1 MGDVVNYTVPTEKT
15 YSGEWK
21 VIGIENGQVKLMATK
36 NISKKTLDGDDAT
49 IGVWNEKTKSYANAE
64 KALDDECAAYLNSKQ
79 ATSVRSIRVEDIDK
93 ITGYDKTKFGEKNIN
108 KYGNKVTYS
117 IDSNGNVAYSSKV
130 KNDTTTFTRLI
141 MPQATENITSCDII
155 STYYFYSAE
164 QETELKDK
172 NSDVYKMLFGNG
184 YEYYWLASSYVN
196 PGEGVVSF
204 GMHLVASGGVFD
216 SALWISDGGYGRND
230 ECGVRP
236 VVFLKSDTPLTQTSE
251 NSGKWNIE

>member
-36 NISKKTLDGDDAT
+36 NISNKTLNGNDAT

-79 ATSVRSIRVEDIDK
+79 ATSVRSVRVEDIDK
-93 ITGYDKTKFGEKNIN
+93 ITGYDKTTYGKGTIGQ
-108 KYGNKVTYS
+108 YGNKVTYS

-130 KNDTTTFTRLI
+130 KNGTSTYITFK
-141 MPQATENITSCDII
+141 MPQATENITSYEII
-155 STYYFYSAE
+155 SNYYCYNAE

-172 NSDVYKMLFGNG
+172 NSDVYKMLFGKG

-196 PGEGVVSF
+196 PGEGITSF
-204 GMHLVASGGVFD
+204 GMYLVASGGVF
-216 SALWISDGGYGRND
+216 SSGLWNSDGYVSNN

-236 VVFLKSDTPLTQTSE
+236 VVFLKSDTSLTQISE